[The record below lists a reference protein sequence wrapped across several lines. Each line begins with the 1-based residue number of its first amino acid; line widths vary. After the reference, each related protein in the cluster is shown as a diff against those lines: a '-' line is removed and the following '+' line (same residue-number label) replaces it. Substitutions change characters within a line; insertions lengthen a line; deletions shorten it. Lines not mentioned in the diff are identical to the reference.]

1 MYFVQYRSSWIALR
15 PVTLRHAKVA
25 AARMYGGQTL
35 IIGQDSY
42 GSIYPVA
49 IRRDGVWQAW
59 QLSGMDQEVS
69 VTLTL
74 TLSADC
80 MHGAESI
87 KHLIG
92 ALLTVKPCFGITAER
107 IQILDVKEEAA
118 IYGND

>member
-49 IRRDGVWQAW
+49 IRRDGVWRAW
-59 QLSGMDQEVS
+59 ELTGMDQEVT
-69 VTLTL
+69 VTLKL

-92 ALLTVKPCFGITAER
+92 ALLTVKPCFGVAAER
-107 IQILDVKEEAA
+107 VQILDVNEESA
-118 IYGND
+118 IYGNE

>member
-1 MYFVQYRSSWIALR
+1 MYFVQYRSRWIALR

-25 AARMYGGQTL
+25 AARMYGGSAQ
-35 IIGQDSY
+35 IIGQDRC

-49 IRRDGVWQAW
+49 VRRDGVWQAW
-59 QLSGMDQEVS
+59 ELSGMNQEVA

-80 MHGAESI
+80 MHSAESI

-92 ALLTVKPCFGITAER
+92 TLLTVKPCFGLTAER
-107 IQILDVKEEAA
+107 VQILDVKQEADL
-118 IYGND
+118 YGNV